1 MKYKV
6 QGHDGL
12 YKDGQTNGVING
24 DRTAYQ
30 QYMQSVRTRQKQSDQ
45 MRNVVREINT
55 LKNDMLEIKSL
66 LKEVVNGR

>member
-12 YKDGQTNGVING
+12 YKDDQTNGVINS
-24 DRTAYQ
+24 DRSAYQ
-30 QYMQSVRTRQKQSDQ
+30 QYMRSVRARQRHNDEI
-45 MRNVVREINT
+45 RDVVREINT
-55 LKNDMLEIKSL
+55 LKNDMIEIKSL